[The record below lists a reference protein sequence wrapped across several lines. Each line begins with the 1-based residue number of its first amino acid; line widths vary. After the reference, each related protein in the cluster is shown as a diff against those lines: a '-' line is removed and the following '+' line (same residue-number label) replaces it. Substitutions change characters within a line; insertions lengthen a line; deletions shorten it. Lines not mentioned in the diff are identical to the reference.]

1 MKRNLILLISFLL
14 LLSYHVHSD
23 FTEFKPVRPKIIKII
38 NEQRV
43 KNSQAQLLE
52 DTILNKV
59 AFDYLHDYLK
69 THGGIKKGAKIE
81 LSKEKLHY
89 FFLKNKFSD
98 IIPSVYVAMFI
109 TNRESQISKNFKEDK
124 NISRAKFNRIGFS
137 VIKFKKYYYTYYLL
151 SKKTVEIKLSKN
163 EYELYDRFNFQGEIL
178 DHYTYKNP
186 KIFVTLPSGTVDEIE
201 VKQFG
206 STIEIDYDRFRKK
219 GVYTFEVVLETDRG
233 PEPTNIFDIYVQTSI
248 TRPESKSP
256 SKQFKFNHLFPEE
269 KMIKL
274 VNKDRKRFN
283 RTSLKTLPGLNDLAR
298 NHSKEMAEEGD
309 INHISPLYG
318 SVSDRLEAWFD
329 YDNYVFSSIGENLSK
344 AKSIEEGEESLM
356 NSPGHR
362 KNILDPDYNVI
373 GIGITKG
380 DDGYLYITQIFGEA
394 KPFLDSEIVKSEFL
408 KKLNK
413 KRSDNN
419 KKIII
424 EYYGLSQ
431 IADALKEKLVTNGEE
446 TFLKDF
452 NGYVN
457 EVLLEK
463 GYEESLNFLF
473 FTFINSEDLISDKQF
488 LSSDLKQLGI
498 SILKDNDKKRYYGI
512 FVLK

>member
-1 MKRNLILLISFLL
+1 MF
-14 LLSYHVHSD
+14 LSYHVHSD
-23 FTEFKPVRPKIIKII
+23 FYEFKPVRPKILKTI
-38 NEQRV
+38 NNQRV
-43 KNSQAQLLE
+43 KNSQTELFE
-52 DTILNKV
+52 DSTLNKV
-59 AFDYLHDYLK
+59 AFDYLQDYLK
-69 THGGIKKGAKIE
+69 THGGIKKGTKIV
-81 LSKEKLHY
+81 LRKDKLHY

-109 TNRESQISKNFKEDK
+109 TNQESQIIKNFKEDK
-124 NISRAKFNRIGFS
+124 NISRPKFNRIGFS
-137 VIKFKKYYYTYYLL
+137 VIKFKKHYYTYYLL

-206 STIEIDYDRFRKK
+206 STIEIDYDRFRNK
-219 GVYTFEVVLETDRG
+219 GIYTFEVVLETDRG
-233 PEPTNIFDIYVQTSI
+233 PEPTNIFDIYVQISI
-248 TRPESKSP
+248 ARPESKSP
-256 SKQFKFNHLFPEE
+256 ARKFKFNHLFPEE

-283 RTSLKTLPGLNDLAR
+283 QPSLKILPGLNDVAR

-318 SVSDRLEAWFD
+318 SVSDRLEAWHD
-329 YDNYVFSSIGENLSK
+329 YDNYIFSSIGENLSK
-344 AKSIEEGEESLM
+344 TKSIEEGEESLM

-373 GIGITKG
+373 GIGITK
-380 DDGYLYITQIFGEA
+380 DNDGFLYITQIFA
-394 KPFLDSEIVKSEFL
+394 KVKPFLGSEIIKDEFIE
-408 KKLNK
+408 KLNTE
-413 KRSDNN
+413 RSNSN
-419 KKIII
+419 KEIIM
-424 EYYGLSQ
+424 EYDELSQ
-431 IADALKEKLVTNGEE
+431 IADALKEKLVANGEQV
-446 TFLKDF
+446 FLKNF

-463 GYEESLNFLF
+463 GYEDSLKFLF
-473 FTFINSEDLISDKQF
+473 FSFLNTEDLISDKRF

-498 SILKDNDKKRYYGI
+498 SILKDNYKKIYYGI